1 MGTPIYMLDD
11 KEDTSE
17 LVNSVLKELHQQE
30 QPAQSQPQ
38 QQSQQQQ
45 QVNQPMEPTQN
56 IQYVVHED
64 DDSDENNLFNE
75 LKTPVLFAV
84 LYLLLSLPTF
94 RSLFVRLLPN
104 LFGSGASSSAE
115 LFGNLLKALLG
126 GVVFYLISKFAL

>member
-1 MGTPIYMLDD
+1 MGTPINMLDE

-17 LVNSVLKELHQQE
+17 LVNSVLKELHNQE
-30 QPAQSQPQ
+30 QPTQSQPQ
-38 QQSQQQQ
+38 PQPQPQ

-94 RSLFVRLLPN
+94 RSIFVRLLPN

>member
-1 MGTPIYMLDD
+1 MEMGTPINMLDEKD
-11 KEDTSE
+11 DTSE
-17 LVNSVLKELHQQE
+17 LVNNVLKELHQQE
-30 QPAQSQPQ
+30 NPQQPQ
-38 QQSQQQQ
+38 PQQQ
-45 QVNQPMEPTQN
+45 QVNQSMEPTQN

-104 LFGSGASSSAE
+104 PIKLQF
-115 LFGNLLKALLG
+115 L
-126 GVVFYLISKFAL
+126 

>member
-1 MGTPIYMLDD
+1 MGTPINMLDE

-30 QPAQSQPQ
+30 NPSQPQ
-38 QQSQQQQ
+38 QQSQPQTQQ
-45 QVNQPMEPTQN
+45 QVNQPMQPTQN

>member
-1 MGTPIYMLDD
+1 MGTPINMLDEKD
-11 KEDTSE
+11 DTSE
-17 LVNSVLKELHQQE
+17 LVNNVLKELHQQE
-30 QPAQSQPQ
+30 NPQQPQ
-38 QQSQQQQ
+38 PQQQ
-45 QVNQPMEPTQN
+45 QVNQSMEPTQN

>member
-1 MGTPIYMLDD
+1 MEMGTPINMLDS

-30 QPAQSQPQ
+30 HPSQPQ
-38 QQSQQQQ
+38 QPQPQQ

-56 IQYVVHED
+56 IQYVIHEEE
-64 DDSDENNLFNE
+64 DSDENNLLNE

-115 LFGNLLKALLG
+115 LFGNLLKALFG
-126 GVVFYLISKFAL
+126 GVVFYLITKFAL